1 MPKSKKFNTEVIQRR
16 QLKKGGKQTTLKISK
31 KKGRIDYE
39 EIEGILTQFEK
50 AADSNVQTLVRVPTA
65 IGIRTVKSFGNQ
77 LSADDYE
84 DYFVNKVSDTSKF
97 TEFEYIEITVFS

>member
-1 MPKSKKFNTEVIQRR
+1 MPKSTKFNTEVIQRR

-50 AADSNVQTLVRVPTA
+50 AA
-65 IGIRTVKSFGNQ
+65 
-77 LSADDYE
+77 
-84 DYFVNKVSDTSKF
+84 
-97 TEFEYIEITVFS
+97 